1 MSRWTGAP
9 SGEMRPGP
17 LGTLVDE
24 RADVVDVTATVVDL
38 AVRGHLRIE
47 ELGAH
52 MVVWRDWRL
61 VRLEDAPDDLAPFER
76 ALLDKLFGVGVMGR
90 RQVVRLSELQD
101 TFADSMDSLRRSLEA
116 EVVRRGWFRDRPGQ
130 VRLQWYLTAAAAL
143 VAALGV
149 AALLIAFTR
158 ARTGRRGPRPASGRP
173 ALGWAQHGGTD
184 TGREHRQAAGGG
196 PAPLP
201 GDGRA
206 AARGRERARLLR
218 DAPVRHGPRARGPLD
233 AHVRGA
239 GRTGPR
245 HCPTGVRSAV
255 VRRAVDD
262 RHTVRRAGR
271 PRLGDLVL
279 LLDRR
284 ISHDV
289 ETEQL
294 GLGWGLLRRRLV
306 RRRVVRGRRRVL
318 RRRWWRR
325 RGGGW

>member
-1 MSRWTGAP
+1 
-9 SGEMRPGP
+9 MRPGP

-149 AALLIAFTR
+149 AVLLVAFTR
-158 ARTGRRGPRPASGRP
+158 LGLVGVALVLPPAALLLAGHSMAARTPVGAPPSSRRRPCATTWRRPCRSTRTRTRKASPRCSRTPWSSGSRT
-173 ALGWAQHGGTD
+173 A
-184 TGREHRQAAGGG
+184 
-196 PAPLP
+196 
-201 GDGRA
+201 GRA
-206 AARGRERARLLR
+206 RSRRWPHRPTALPDRS
-218 DAPVRHGPRARGPLD
+218 PLSS
-233 AHVRGA
+233 G
-239 GRTGPR
+239 T
-245 HCPTGVRSAV
+245 S
-255 VRRAVDD
+255 
-262 RHTVRRAGR
+262 
-271 PRLGDLVL
+271 
-279 LLDRR
+279 
-284 ISHDV
+284 
-289 ETEQL
+289 
-294 GLGWGLLRRRLV
+294 
-306 RRRVVRGRRRVL
+306 GRRRPAHRSPGGATSA
-318 RRRWWRR
+318 RRSRPSP
-325 RGGGW
+325 GPQDQP